1 MKTFFFHDFIFN
13 ECYIVK
19 SNHCAC
25 SQLHKRSSLYYAC
38 LIRSIFTLSMLISL
52 CLVYNILRKYIL
64 VYSCN
69 CDIGI
74 KTLCLR
80 MCYTYFVFVNI
91 FCSQIVSNTCII
103 SWIEIFRTFDWHMN
117 YFKRYEF
124 SITEKQEWWTEP
136 NSRRAFNSRGSE
148 WCWGWPFELNG
159 QCLMGEILHYGEN
172 GVACWTRPL
181 QYLCLSDIFVCGS
194 LSRIQN
200 ESKIVLGKYLV
211 TEFAFIYYYKPV
223 TFSVN
228 SVELLGFSTS
238 DELNKSDFHLFFM
251 NIFVELIIWILNL
264 HGNTVTTTI
273 VSLNLGYCLKIVYG
287 DVIVTPLFLLNTGY
301 IQLILI
307 FFCMHL
313 IRVWVTCS
321 YNAV

>member
-117 YFKRYEF
+117 YLKGMNF
-124 SITEKQEWWTEP
+124 
-136 NSRRAFNSRGSE
+136 
-148 WCWGWPFELNG
+148 L
-159 QCLMGEILHYGEN
+159 
-172 GVACWTRPL
+172 L
-181 QYLCLSDIFVCGS
+181 QKNKNDE
-194 LSRIQN
+194 LSRIAGELSIQGDQN
-200 ESKIVLGKYLV
+200 DAEDDLLNLMDSAWWEKYCIMGKMEWPAGPDLC
-211 TEFAFIYYYKPV
+211 
-223 TFSVN
+223 
-228 SVELLGFSTS
+228 
-238 DELNKSDFHLFFM
+238 
-251 NIFVELIIWILNL
+251 NIFV
-264 HGNTVTTTI
+264 
-273 VSLNLGYCLKIVYG
+273 S
-287 DVIVTPLFLLNTGY
+287 VIFLFVVHCHEFRMKARLFLGNIWSQNLLLFIIINQSPSVW
-301 IQLILI
+301 IQLNCWDFPLQ
-307 FFCMHL
+307 M
-313 IRVWVTCS
+313 S
-321 YNAV
+321 